1 MSLDSHLIRFE
12 ELLPGGWNFSHI
24 LKRGTALRLTD
35 LEGGANVS
43 ALLYNAHNTHERYNM
58 SDTLKAQF
66 ISRIGLGNACHSD
79 MGRVLVSVIG
89 DSCGWHD
96 TISGV
101 SNAATNLRNYG
112 ERNYQEARN
121 GFYRNG
127 YDSLLV
133 ELAKYGMG
141 KRDMTATVNFFTK
154 VAADDAG
161 NLSYVCG
168 NSPAGSYVDLQAEM
182 DTLVVLC
189 SCPHPLD
196 PKAEYAPGPVKLTVW
211 DSGVTPEENP
221 CRSFCPQNER
231 SFINTGRYH
240 L

>member
-43 ALLYNAHNTHERYNM
+43 ALFYNAANVHERYNM

-66 ISRIGLGNACHSD
+66 ISRISLGTVCYSD

-101 SNAATNLRNYG
+101 SNAATNLRKYG

-121 GFYRNG
+121 GYYRNG
-127 YDSLLV
+127 YDSLLA

-141 KRDMTATVNFFTK
+141 KRDMTATVNFFTRI
-154 VAADDAG
+154 AADDEG
-161 NLSYVCG
+161 NLAYVDN
-168 NSPAGSYVDLQAEM
+168 NSSAGSHVDLQAEM
-182 DTLVVLC
+182 DTLVILC
-189 SCPHPLD
+189 SCPHPMD
-196 PKAEYAPGPVKLTVW
+196 PKAEYAPGPVKLTIW
-211 DSGVTPEENP
+211 DSGITPENNP
-221 CRSFCPQNER
+221 CRGFCPQNER
-231 SFINTGRYH
+231 GFINTGRYH